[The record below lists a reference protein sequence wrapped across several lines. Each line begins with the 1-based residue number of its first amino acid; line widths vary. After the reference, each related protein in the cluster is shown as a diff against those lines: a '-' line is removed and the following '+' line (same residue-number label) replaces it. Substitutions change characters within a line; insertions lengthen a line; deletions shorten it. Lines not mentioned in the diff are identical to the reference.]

1 MGLHWDPRILAL
13 RPLEPKK
20 ALQICPCQLLTASG
34 VSVSGVL
41 VGGEVLGGEGSMLHN
56 LQRLLN
62 MMGGD
67 VLEEQ

>member
-1 MGLHWDPRILAL
+1 M
-13 RPLEPKK
+13 PLP
-20 ALQICPCQLLTASG
+20 LSTASC

-41 VGGEVLGGEGSMLHN
+41 TGGEVLGEEGSVLHD

-62 MMGGD
+62 TMGGD

>member
-1 MGLHWDPRILAL
+1 M
-13 RPLEPKK
+13 
-20 ALQICPCQLLTASG
+20 ASG
-34 VSVSGVL
+34 VFVSGVL

-62 MMGGD
+62 TMGGD